1 MYACRTIEVHF
12 YRSMAHLYIFSMSI
26 STFSIWNINIYIYI
40 DSTFGVASLPLS
52 LCQSHS
58 VQILAP
64 STVGRLR
71 QAGRCSDK
79 KGQFQVTLCQD
90 VWIKYLKGKRHW
102 LILHWWK
109 SIAIRT
115 MLQDIHFDYYS
126 ISIFVCKSVQ
136 RHIYTHTC
144 ARPPLCLSLSLSTR
158 YMYIVIWYF
167 CNFCFCQMCVSL
179 ILNIT
184 HVTLSRS
191 LR

>member
-1 MYACRTIEVHF
+1 MSQTKREFCKCTLGRTIEVHF
-12 YRSMAHLYIFSMSI
+12 YRSMAHLYILSMSI
-26 STFSIWNINIYIYI
+26 FTFSIWNIYIYIYI
-40 DSTFGVASLPLS
+40 DSTFRVASLPLS

-71 QAGRCSDK
+71 QAGRCSDMM
-79 KGQFQVTLCQD
+79 GQLQVTLCQD
-90 VWIKYLKGKRHW
+90 VWIEYLKGKRRW
-102 LILHWWK
+102 LILGWWK

-158 YMYIVIWYF
+158 YMYIVIP
-167 CNFCFCQMCVSL
+167 V
-179 ILNIT
+179 
-184 HVTLSRS
+184 
-191 LR
+191 

>member
-1 MYACRTIEVHF
+1 MSSIF
-12 YRSMAHLYIFSMSI
+12 PQRSVLKEYYKMSQTKREYCKCTLVGQLKYTSIGPWHTYTYSQCLYLHSPYGTS
-26 STFSIWNINIYIYI
+26 IYIYI

-144 ARPPLCLSLSLSTR
+144 ARPPLCLSLSL
-158 YMYIVIWYF
+158 Y
-167 CNFCFCQMCVSL
+167 
-179 ILNIT
+179 
-184 HVTLSRS
+184 
-191 LR
+191 

>member
-26 STFSIWNINIYIYI
+26 STFSIGNIYIYIYI

-71 QAGRCSDK
+71 QAGRCSDMM
-79 KGQFQVTLCQD
+79 GQLQVTLCQD
-90 VWIKYLKGKRHW
+90 VWIKYLKGKRRW
-102 LILHWWK
+102 LILGWWK

-126 ISIFVCKSVQ
+126 TSIFVCKSVQ
-136 RHIYTHTC
+136 RHTHIHV
-144 ARPPLCLSLSLSTR
+144 RGLLSVSLSL
-158 YMYIVIWYF
+158 YWIYVYCHMIF
-167 CNFCFCQMCVSL
+167 L
-179 ILNIT
+179 
-184 HVTLSRS
+184 
-191 LR
+191 